1 LAARGIKLA
10 PGELQADVEGDI
22 EKVERTIRITEI
34 RVHYHLPL
42 NRGDEETANRV
53 LEVHP
58 AGCPAHQSVK
68 DSIRFNIQ
76 ASYDFR

>member
-1 LAARGIKLA
+1 M
-10 PGELQADVEGDI
+10 EGDI

-34 RVHYHLPL
+34 RVHYKHPLPA
-42 NRGDEETANRV
+42 DQQETAQRV

-68 DSIRFNIQ
+68 EAIRFQID
-76 ASYDFR
+76 AEYDLT

>member
-1 LAARGIKLA
+1 MAARGIKLA

-42 NRGDEETANRV
+42 NGADEETANRV